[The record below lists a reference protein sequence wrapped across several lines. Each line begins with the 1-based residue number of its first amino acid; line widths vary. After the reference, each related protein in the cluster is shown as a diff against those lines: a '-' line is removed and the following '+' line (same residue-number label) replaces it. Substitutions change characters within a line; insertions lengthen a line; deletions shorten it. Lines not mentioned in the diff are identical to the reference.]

1 MITLVGIG
9 HVFSIR
15 DAVRHIIFSRR
26 PNAVCLELDKLRFE
40 ILERGDLGKEDGQLL
55 SKILHGI
62 YEKAASAQGATVGE
76 EMLGAADA
84 ARDLGVPYFL
94 IDVEATPMVNGLLKD
109 MNFVQKAKLLGS
121 VLGAY
126 VVPKKLLE
134 KEIRKIEEDPTEAM
148 EQFERVF
155 PELKRRLVDYRDH
168 YMADRIVQI
177 SIMYPHTLAVV
188 GEGHIKG
195 IRGLLEGQDLEVIH
209 LKDVTSIA
217 RRIENGELPFPRLS
231 DPTGNC
237 NWAMSFEI
245 DQCSHKE

>member
-1 MITLVGIG
+1 
-9 HVFSIR
+9 
-15 DAVRHIIFSRR
+15 
-26 PNAVCLELDKLRFE
+26 
-40 ILERGDLGKEDGQLL
+40 
-55 SKILHGI
+55 
-62 YEKAASAQGATVGE
+62 
-76 EMLGAADA
+76 
-84 ARDLGVPYFL
+84 
-94 IDVEATPMVNGLLKD
+94 VNGLLKD